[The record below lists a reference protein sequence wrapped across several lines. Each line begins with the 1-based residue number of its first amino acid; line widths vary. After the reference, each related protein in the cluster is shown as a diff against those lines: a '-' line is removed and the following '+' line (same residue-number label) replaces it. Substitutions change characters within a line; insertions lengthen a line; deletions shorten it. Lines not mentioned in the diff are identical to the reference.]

1 MAAVAADARTEAVA
15 IDAERLTSAVAGI
28 FVAVGIRQADAEV
41 VAADLVAA
49 DLEGVASHGVM
60 LLPMYIDRIVKGS
73 VSRSSAGEVVS
84 DHGGAI
90 VIDAGNVLGQL
101 TARQAVRLAV
111 ARAHEIGLAAVS
123 VRNGFHFGTAG
134 RYARMMA
141 AKNCVGI
148 VLSNTRPLMPAPGG
162 AQALVGNNP
171 IAIALPSAGEFPV
184 EADMALSTT
193 AMGKIR
199 LAAAAGQSIPAD
211 WAIDAEGRPTTD
223 PAAAIKGM
231 LLPAA
236 GPKGF
241 GLAFV
246 IDLLCGGL
254 SDGAVGSDVRPLY
267 GDAAEPYR
275 CAHFFLAIHAGHFP
289 VGDHFAERV
298 RDQAARVSASK
309 RSPGVDRVYAPAELV
324 WATRQQSG
332 GVCRLDA
339 QTVSRL
345 IDTAARAGVE
355 DFESSLFAEKG
366 PNA

>member
-1 MAAVAADARTEAVA
+1 MPADAAGSVA
-15 IDAERLTSAVAGI
+15 IDAQRLISAVADI
-28 FVAVGIRQADAEV
+28 FMAVGIAAADAQV

-49 DLEGVASHGVM
+49 DLEGIASHGVM
-60 LLPMYIDRIVKGS
+60 LVPMYVERINKGS
-73 VSRSSAGEVVS
+73 VSRRSAGEVIS
-84 DHGGAI
+84 DRGAAM
-90 VIDAGNVLGQL
+90 VIDAGNALGQL
-101 TARQAVRLAV
+101 TSRQAVKLAV
-111 ARAHEIGLAAVS
+111 ARAREIGLAAVA

-141 AKNCVGI
+141 EHNCVGI
-148 VLSNTRPLMPAPGG
+148 VLSNTRPLMPAPSG
-162 AQALVGNNP
+162 AEALVGNNP

-184 EADMALSTT
+184 EADMALSAT

-199 LAAAAGQSIPAD
+199 LAAAAGESIPGD
-211 WAIDAEGRPTTD
+211 WAVDSQGRPTTD

-254 SDGAVGSDVRPLY
+254 SEGAVGAEVRPLY

-275 CAHFFLAIHAGHFP
+275 CSHFFLAIHAGHFP
-289 VGDHFAERV
+289 VGERFAERV
-298 RDQAARVSASK
+298 RNQAMRVSRSK
-309 RSPGVDRVYAPAELV
+309 RGPGVERVYAPGELV
-324 WATRQQSG
+324 WATRQGSE

-339 QTVSRL
+339 PTLRSLV
-345 IDTAARAGVE
+345 DTAARVGVGK
-355 DFESSLFAEKG
+355 FEAALLGARG
-366 PNA
+366 A